1 MKTAKPTTIAIEGI
15 SEPTIIQYFDT
26 LNQGNF
32 AATSR
37 LFTPSGIL
45 QPPFDSPLIGQTA
58 IAQYLQAEAAGMKI
72 LPCKGLTQKSENG
85 DTEIQVSGKVQTSLF
100 GVNISWLF
108 ILTPTHKLSLAKI
121 KLIASPRE
129 LLNLRH

>member
-1 MKTAKPTTIAIEGI
+1 METAEPTAIVIDGI

-26 LNQGNF
+26 LNQGDF

-37 LFTPSGIL
+37 LFTPSGIM

-58 IAQYLQAEAAGMKI
+58 IVQYLQAEAADIKL
-72 LPCKGLTQKSENG
+72 LPCKGFTQNLENG

-100 GVNISWLF
+100 SVNVSWLF
-108 ILTPTHKLSLAKI
+108 ILTPSHELSLAKI
-121 KLIASPRE
+121 KLIASPQE
-129 LLNLRH
+129 LLHLRR